1 MGQVELHSKIIGD
14 EGLPLIVLHGLF
26 GMGDN
31 WASHARKWS
40 NMGFQVHLIDLRNHG
55 RSPHMSSHSYSDM
68 VEDLKLYFENK
79 FHDKSS
85 VKWIGHSMGGKA
97 LMQFACKYPK
107 YVEKMVIVDIGPK
120 HYPVQYSE
128 ILEAMNSLDFNQ
140 LSSRAE
146 ADRALEEQIL
156 DWGLRQFILKNLEW
170 KADKKLGW
178 KLNLKII
185 ESQISRIGEELAFES
200 HFSGPVLFI
209 RGMNSQYILD
219 DDWLNIMQIFP
230 MANLDSISG
239 AGHWV
244 HSENPSEFQDSVN
257 DFLLI

>member
-1 MGQVELHSKIIGD
+1 
-14 EGLPLIVLHGLF
+14 
-26 GMGDN
+26 
-31 WASHARKWS
+31 
-40 NMGFQVHLIDLRNHG
+40 
-55 RSPHMSSHSYSDM
+55 
-68 VEDLKLYFENK
+68 
-79 FHDKSS
+79 
-85 VKWIGHSMGGKA
+85 
-97 LMQFACKYPK
+97 
-107 YVEKMVIVDIGPK
+107 
-120 HYPVQYSE
+120 
-128 ILEAMNSLDFNQ
+128 MNSLDFNQ

-146 ADRALEEQIL
+146 ADRALEKQIL

-178 KLNLKII
+178 KLNLKIV
-185 ESQISRIGEELAFES
+185 ESQISRIGEELPFES

-244 HSENPSEFQDSVN
+244 HSENPSEFQDSAN

>member
-1 MGQVELHSKIIGD
+1 MGDVELHSKIIGE
-14 EGLPLIVLHGLF
+14 EGLPLVILHGLF

-68 VEDLKLYFENK
+68 VEDLKLYSENK
-79 FHDKSS
+79 FHATPS

-156 DWGLRQFILKNLEW
+156 DWGLRQFILKNLEL

-178 KLNLKII
+178 KLNLKIV
-185 ESQISRIGEELAFES
+185 ESQISRIGEELPFES

-239 AGHWV
+239 AGHLV